1 MFTQFYF
8 TFLFYNWG
16 AIFSPLFSIEQS
28 SNFNLEQNLRDKH
41 CCDPIPRRLIKFF
54 ERRR

>member
-1 MFTQFYF
+1 MFTQFYS

-28 SNFNLEQNLRDKH
+28 SNFNLEQNIR
-41 CCDPIPRRLIKFF
+41 DPIPRIN
-54 ERRR
+54 